1 MKKYHYISI
10 VLISLLTFSAEAL
23 LAQAAAEKFGKNRLQ
38 YKNFKWRYYSTPNYD
53 VYFYDGGNEIARI
66 AIDYLEKEYDRITD
80 LLGTVSYNKTEIFL
94 YNSPTDLLQSN
105 IGVNDNSFEVAG
117 QTNFVKSQVEIAY
130 PGTAEEFKK
139 VLVYKASRM
148 LIYDMLYGGRFS
160 DMFKNSVLM
169 SLPDWF
175 LSGIARYAA
184 YGWDTEMDDYIRDIM
199 RNKNIRNLAKFKEY
213 DAEIIGQS
221 IWNFIAERYGVSYI
235 SNILNLTRIIRDEKR
250 SISGTIGVP
259 FKSVVAEWK
268 NYYLQQASF
277 VDQNYVLPAKNQKIF
292 SNSKRVIINDL
303 KLSPEGNFYAYS
315 INNDGKYKVILNQ
328 RGRKRSKTLV
338 KGGYKLI
345 NQDAKDRKPLLS
357 WRDEGTLGI
366 IHTKAGK
373 NFLTVYD
380 VGSGKKIRKELTR
393 INQITD
399 FDILRNGNLAVLSA
413 DHNGDTDL
421 YLISLRRNSI
431 KRLTRDFYDD
441 INPRFVPGTSSIIF
455 SSNRLTDTISIK
467 GRDIEKIKNNYNL
480 YVYNID
486 TSKSRVTRITN
497 MLSKDIKPIAVNDHE
512 IYYLSDQQGIFNLYK
527 YDLKAKMYHQVTNF
541 GSGIKDFDLTW
552 DKRFFGF
559 VMNEKSRD
567 NIFLYDGY
575 DLNTNIFTAQTLRQ
589 QYLTAKYVA
598 KKIKSANLSKTLQQ
612 KKAKT
617 GKGVDVE
624 KSIGAKKVAR
634 QNIEEV
640 DQPTFLDDYQS
651 RLATIPGAGES
662 LVDTKNY
669 AFSIKPSRETLTRN
683 EEPKKTDKGGDII
696 DTEGYVFDTDVVKSS
711 KNTGSFLSNYQ
722 MLRRDNDVAGP
733 FPFDSKFSADNIVT
747 SFVIDPLI
755 GFGITLE
762 TQMNDQLEN
771 HKFYGGILITGD
783 LKSGYFYGEYRYLKH
798 TIDFAARYERETLY
812 RTTENMFYQKYT
824 LNTYSLAASLPF
836 SASSRLSIIPFFET
850 TRFWDLDPTS
860 VLFPT
865 SGPVTSRVNF
875 GGIKVEYIFDNTVV
889 EGLNILYG
897 TRGKIGLRH
906 NEGLSDRSKSFSNFY
921 VDFRHY
927 QRLHKEI
934 VFATRL
940 FYGRYWGPNPQKYL
954 LGGMDNWLF
963 NSTNSTGAGDP
974 LKNEVGVDNSN
985 ILYVD
990 YVTSLRGFKYN
1001 TFNGENALLFN
1012 AELRMPIIKY
1022 LASGPVA
1029 SNFLRNFQLI
1039 GFYDIGSA
1047 WTGPSPWATENSVN
1061 TEIIAPEGSP
1071 FKARIQNFKNPW
1083 LSSYGIGVRSM
1094 LLGYY
1099 VKFDIA
1105 FPIEDMVQKDAKF
1118 LLTLGYDF

>member
-1 MKKYHYISI
+1 MTVAAGS
-10 VLISLLTFSAEAL
+10 VF
-23 LAQAAAEKFGKNRLQ
+23 AQEAAEKFGKNRLQ
-38 YKNFKWRYYSTPNYD
+38 YKNFKWRYYSTPNFD

-105 IGVNDNSFEVAG
+105 IGVNDNSFDVAG
-117 QTNFVKSQVEIAY
+117 QTSFLKTQVEIAY
-130 PGTAEEFKK
+130 PGTAEEFKQ

-160 DMFKNSVLM
+160 DMFKNSILM

-175 LSGIARYAA
+175 MNGIARYAA

-199 RNKNIRNLAKFKEY
+199 RNKNVKNLAKFKEY

-250 SISGTIGVP
+250 SIAGTIGVP

-277 VDQNYVLPAKNQKIF
+277 VDQNYVLPPKTARLFPNK
-292 SNSKRVIINDL
+292 KRVIINDL
-303 KLSPEGNFYAYS
+303 KLSPEGNYYVYS
-315 INNDGKYKVILNQ
+315 INNDGRYKVILTRLGKNKS
-328 RGRKRSKTLV
+328 KRIV

-366 IHTKAGK
+366 IHTRAGK
-373 NFLTVYD
+373 NFLTIYD

-413 DHNGDTDL
+413 DRNGDNDL

-455 SSNRLTDTISIK
+455 SSNRLTDTINIK
-467 GRDIEKIKNNYNL
+467 GRDIEKITDNYNL
-480 YVYNID
+480 FIYNID
-486 TSKSRVTRITN
+486 TSKNRVTRVTN
-497 MLSKDIKPIAVNDHE
+497 MLSRDIKPFPVNDHE
-512 IYYLSDQQGIFNLYK
+512 FLYLSDQQGIFNLYK
-527 YDLKAKMYHQVTNF
+527 YDLNAKMYNQVTDF
-541 GSGIKDFDLTW
+541 GSGIKDFDITR
-552 DKRFFGF
+552 DKRYFSF
-559 VMNEKSRD
+559 VMNDKSRD
-567 NIFLYDGY
+567 KIFLFEGY
-575 DLNTNIFTAQTLRQ
+575 DFDKNIFTTQTLRQ

-598 KKIKSANLSKTLQQ
+598 KKIKSANLSKAIQQ
-612 KKAKT
+612 KKT
-617 GKGVDVE
+617 GTGEGVDDRKVPETE
-624 KSIGAKKVAR
+624 KASGQK
-634 QNIEEV
+634 IEAAEL
-640 DQPTFLDDYQS
+640 PTFLDRYRS
-651 RLATIPGAGES
+651 RMESRPGTLQD

-669 AFSIKPSRETLTRN
+669 SFSIQPQRELLTKK
-683 EEPKKTDKGGDII
+683 EETKKTKPEKDDEVI

-711 KNTGSFLSNYQ
+711 RNTGSFLSNYQ

-783 LKSGYFYGEYRYLKH
+783 LKSGKFYGEYRYLKH
-798 TIDFAARYERETLY
+798 TIDFAARYERKSLY

-865 SGPVTSRVNF
+865 SGPVTSKVNY

-889 EGLNILYG
+889 EGLNLLYG
-897 TRGKIGLRH
+897 TRGKIGIRH
-906 NEGLSDRSKSFSNFY
+906 NEGLSDRNKSFSNFY
-921 VDFRHY
+921 ADFRHY
-927 QRLHKEI
+927 QRVHKEI

-940 FYGRYWGPNPQKYL
+940 FYGRYWGPNAQKYL

-974 LKNEVGVDNSN
+974 LLNEVGVDNSN

-1001 TFNGENALLFN
+1001 TFNGENVLLFN
-1012 AELRMPIIKY
+1012 AELRMPLIKY
-1022 LASGPVA
+1022 LASGPIS

-1061 TEIIAPEGSP
+1061 TEILAPEGSP

-1099 VKFDIA
+1099 VKFDVA

-1118 LLTLGYDF
+1118 LFTLGYDF